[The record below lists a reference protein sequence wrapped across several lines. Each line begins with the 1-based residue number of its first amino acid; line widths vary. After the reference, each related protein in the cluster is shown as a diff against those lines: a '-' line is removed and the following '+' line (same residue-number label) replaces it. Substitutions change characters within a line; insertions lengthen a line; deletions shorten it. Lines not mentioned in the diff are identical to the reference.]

1 MSSAD
6 GAGAGETGPIGTGA
20 NGAAMTRASGLPP
33 VVRRRGIARHVM
45 PALVA
50 IVGREVSKFLRQPG
64 RLVSSVVRPALWLIV
79 FASGFQNVFGVSI
92 IPPYE
97 TYVEYKVYLT
107 PGLVGMVLLFNGMLS
122 SLAMVYDREMGM
134 MRLLLTAP
142 LSRGV
147 LLFGKLLAGAFLSL
161 LQAVVFLLVAILF
174 GVDITITN
182 LLLSLPVIVLGALML
197 AALGLVLSVNVR
209 QLENFAGTMNFVI
222 FPMFFIS
229 SALYPLWKLQES
241 GATWVWQL
249 ARFNPFTY
257 AIEAIRFSL
266 VGQFNTVAVM
276 VTAVVAVALFA
287 IALVGYDP
295 QRGLMKRG
303 GPPGGA

>member
-1 MSSAD
+1 
-6 GAGAGETGPIGTGA
+6 
-20 NGAAMTRASGLPP
+20 MTSGVTLPA
-33 VVRRRGIARHVM
+33 VTRRRGLLLHVL
-45 PALVA
+45 PALTA

-64 RLVSSVVRPALWLIV
+64 RLISSVVRPALWLIV

-147 LLFGKLLAGAFLSL
+147 LLFGKLLAGAFLSV
-161 LQAVVFLLVAILF
+161 LQAIVFLLVAMLI
-174 GVDITITN
+174 GVDITFAN
-182 LLLSLPVIVLGALML
+182 LLLSLPVIVLAALML
-197 AALGLVLSVNVR
+197 AALGLVLSVHVK

-241 GATWVWQL
+241 GATWIWQV

-257 AIEAIRFSL
+257 AVEAIRFAL
-266 VGQFNTVAVM
+266 VGQFNGVAVL
-276 VTAVVAVALFA
+276 VTAAVAALLFV